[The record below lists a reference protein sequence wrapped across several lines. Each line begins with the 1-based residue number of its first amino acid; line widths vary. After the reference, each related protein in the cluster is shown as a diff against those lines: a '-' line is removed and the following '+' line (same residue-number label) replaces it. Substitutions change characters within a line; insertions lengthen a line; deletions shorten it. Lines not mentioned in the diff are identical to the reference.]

1 MSTENRRPLLAIV
14 LAGGA
19 SRRMGADKP
28 EQYVGG
34 RRLLDIALAAV
45 AEAETVVVVGPP
57 RAVPDDV
64 IVVCE
69 EPAGSG
75 PVAAIAAGIAA
86 LPAGPADIAVLPADM
101 PRITRNTVAA
111 LSAARGDAP
120 VAVAVD
126 AAGRVQYLTAVWDA
140 AALAAALATN
150 PSRARDLLPGSAV
163 RVAVDDVTDVD
174 TPEQLAAAR
183 TALTPG
189 FPAK

>member
-1 MSTENRRPLLAIV
+1 MSTEHRRPLRAIV

-45 AEAETVVVVGPP
+45 AEAETVVVVGPS

-75 PVAAIAAGIAA
+75 PVAAIAAG
-86 LPAGPADIAVLPADM
+86 LTTLGSGPADIAVLAADM
-101 PRITRNTVAA
+101 PGITCDTVAA
-111 LSAARGDAP
+111 LAAARGDAP

-126 AAGRVQYLTAVWDA
+126 HAAGPNTSPLSGIPQPW
-140 AALAAALATN
+140 
-150 PSRARDLLPGSAV
+150 PSRWPLPRRGLDDLLPGSAV
-163 RVAVDDVTDVD
+163 TVTVGDVTDVD

-183 TALTPG
+183 AALARG
-189 FPAK
+189 SPAK